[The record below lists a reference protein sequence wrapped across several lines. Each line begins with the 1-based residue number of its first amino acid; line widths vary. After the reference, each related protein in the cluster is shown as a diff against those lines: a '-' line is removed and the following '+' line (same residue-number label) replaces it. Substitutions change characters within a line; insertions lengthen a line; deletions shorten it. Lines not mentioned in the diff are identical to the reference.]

1 MAKVKKSKGALKGK
15 KLTPLMQQHAAIKG
29 KYPDAVLLFRVG
41 DFYETFGR
49 DAVVAS
55 EVLGITLT
63 KRNNGGTNDELAGF
77 PHHSIDTYLHKLV
90 KAGHRVA
97 ICDQLEDPKQ
107 AKGIVKRGVTE
118 LVTPGTATSDKML
131 DNQNNNFLA
140 TIHIEGEHF
149 GVAFVDISTG
159 EFLCAEGNAEYMD
172 KLLQTIKPAE
182 VIYCKTKRRK
192 FQEQFGEKHYTYLL
206 DEWVFTQDYAQENIL
221 QQFEVASLKGFGISD
236 MPNAIIAAGAC
247 LHYLK
252 DTEHPNL
259 SHLHTIQR
267 ITRNEFLWM
276 DRFTIQNL
284 ELLNSNIPNGSTLLS
299 VLDNTIS
306 PMGSRMIKRWLLFP
320 LQDVVKIHERL
331 SAVEHLI
338 KETDLANDA
347 SGYVKQIGDMERMVA
362 RLPLKKISPREVL
375 HLARGLKSIE
385 EIKARCAQSDNELIL
400 RLGEQMNPCERIR
413 EKINA
418 TLVEAPPAVAA
429 KGELIQDGVQDEL
442 DELRSVSRNGKDLL
456 LQIKEREVEKTGI
469 TSLKI
474 SFNNVFGYYLEVT
487 NRFKD
492 QVPEEWIR
500 KQTLTNAERYI
511 TPELK
516 ELEQKILGAQEKI
529 LALELKI
536 YDELLSQLQ
545 EYITPIQLNAQMVA
559 QLDCLICFAKNA
571 LQHQYK
577 RPEVK
582 ENVNLEI
589 TNGRHPVIEQNLPT
603 GEQYISNS
611 VRLDKDDQQMIIITG
626 PNMSGKSALL
636 RQTVLITLMAH
647 AGSFVPAEKALVPLT
662 DKIFTRVGASD
673 NLSGGEST
681 FMVEM
686 NETASIINNISDR
699 SLIVL
704 DEIGR
709 GTSTFD
715 GISIAWSIA
724 EFLHNHAS
732 RPLTL
737 FATHYHELNEL
748 EKKHRRI
755 KNFHVTHKES
765 GNKIIFLRKL
775 AEGGSTHSFGVHVA
789 KMAGMPPLIVERAN
803 EILSI
808 LEEKNDAKPS
818 ENSKGIP
825 REKMQKIQAD
835 NFQLNIYDGVTED
848 LKRVREILQ
857 AVEINSLTPVE
868 ALMKLNELK
877 GIVG

>member
-1 MAKVKKSKGALKGK
+1 
-15 KLTPLMQQHAAIKG
+15 MQQHSAIKK

-41 DFYETFGR
+41 DFYELFGQ
-49 DAVVAS
+49 DAIVAAD
-55 EVLGITLT
+55 VLGITLT

-90 KAGHRVA
+90 RAGHRVA

-140 TIHIEGEHF
+140 TVHIDGENY

-159 EFLCAEGNAEYMD
+159 EFMCAEGNAEYMD

-182 VIYCKTKRRK
+182 VIYCRGKKKK
-192 FQEQFGEKHYTYLL
+192 FVEQFGEKHYTYLL
-206 DEWVFTQDYAQENIL
+206 DDWIFTEDYTTENL
-221 QQFEVASLKGFGISD
+221 LAHFQVTTLKGFGISD
-236 MPNAIIAAGAC
+236 MSLAIIAAGAC

-259 SHLHTIQR
+259 QHVHTITR

-284 ELLNSNIPNGSTLLS
+284 ELLNSNIPDGSTLLS

-306 PMGSRMIKRWLLFP
+306 PMGSRMVKRWLLFP
-320 LQDVVKIHERL
+320 LQDVVKINERL
-331 SAVEHLI
+331 TAVEHLI
-338 KETDLANDA
+338 KETDFVNDTSA
-347 SGYVKQIGDMERMVA
+347 FVKQVGDVERMVA

-375 HLARGLKSIE
+375 HLAKGLQFIE
-385 EIKARCAQSDNELIL
+385 EIKTFSAKTNNELIQ
-400 RLGEQMNPCERIR
+400 RLAERLNPCELIR
-413 EKINA
+413 EKINK
-418 TLVEAPPAVAA
+418 TLIENPPSMAA
-429 KGELIQDGVQDEL
+429 KGELIQEGVNLEL
-442 DELRSVSRNGKDLL
+442 DELRGISKNAKDILL
-456 LQIKEREVEKTGI
+456 EIKEREAEKTGI

-492 QVPEEWIR
+492 QVPDEWIR

-529 LALELKI
+529 LALEINI

-545 EYITPIQLNAQMVA
+545 EYITPIQLNAQMIA

-571 LQHQYK
+571 LTHKYK
-577 RPEVK
+577 KPDVQ
-582 ENVNLEI
+582 ENANLEI
-589 TNGRHPVIEQNLPT
+589 TNGRHPVIEQNLPI
-603 GEQYISNS
+603 GESYISNS
-611 VRLDKDDQQMIIITG
+611 VRLDKDEQQMIIITG

-647 AGSFVPAEKALVPLT
+647 AGSFIPAENAVIPLT

-724 EFLHNHAS
+724 EFLHNHSS

-748 EKKHRRI
+748 EKKNKRI
-755 KNFHVTHKES
+755 RNFHVTHKEA

-775 AEGGSTHSFGVHVA
+775 SEGGSTHSFGVHVA

-803 EILSI
+803 EILAI
-808 LEEKNDAKPS
+808 LEEKNDAAV
-818 ENSKGIP
+818 NT
-825 REKMQKIQAD
+825 EKKKAKYEKINTDQM
-835 NFQLNIYDGVTED
+835 QLNIYDGVTED

-857 AVEINSLTPVE
+857 KVEINSLTPVE

>member
-1 MAKVKKSKGALKGK
+1 MAKAAKKK
-15 KLTPLMQQHAAIKG
+15 KLTPLMVQHSTIKS
-29 KYPDAVLLFRVG
+29 KYPDAILLFRVG
-41 DFYETFGR
+41 DFYETFGQ
-49 DAVVAS
+49 DAVIAS

-63 KRNNGGTNDELAGF
+63 KRNNGGTNDALAGF
-77 PHHSIDTYLHKLV
+77 PHHSMDTYLHKLV
-90 KAGHRVA
+90 RAGYRVA
-97 ICDQLEDPKQ
+97 ICDQLEDPKK
-107 AKGIVKRGVTE
+107 AVGIVKRGVTE

-131 DNQNNNFLA
+131 DNENNNFLA
-140 TIHIEGEHF
+140 TIHMDGDQY

-182 VIYCKTKRRK
+182 VIYCKAQKKK
-192 FQEQFGEKHYTYLL
+192 FETQFGQKHYTYLL
-206 DEWVFTQDYAQENIL
+206 DEWIFTDNYASENL
-221 QQFEVASLKGFGISD
+221 LTHFQVTSLKGFGISD
-236 MPNAIIAAGAC
+236 MPLAIIAGGAC

-259 SHLHTIQR
+259 QHLHTIQR
-267 ITRNEFLWM
+267 ITRDEFLWM

-284 ELLNSNIPNGSTLLS
+284 ELLNSNIPDGSTLLG

-306 PMGSRMIKRWLLFP
+306 PMGSRLVKRWLLFP
-320 LQDVVKIHERL
+320 LQDVVKINERL
-331 SAVEHLI
+331 TAVEHLI
-338 KETDLANDA
+338 KETDVVQEAVA
-347 SGYVKQIGDMERMVA
+347 YIKQVGDVERMVA

-375 HLARGLKSIE
+375 HLARGLKCIE
-385 EIKARCAQSDNELIL
+385 EVKTLCSNTDNALVQ
-400 RLGEQMNPCERIR
+400 RLAEQLNPCELIR
-413 EKINA
+413 EKINT
-418 TLVEAPPAVAA
+418 TLVENPPAVAA
-429 KGELIQDGVQDEL
+429 KGELIQDGISEDL
-442 DELRSVSRNGKDLL
+442 DELRGISKNGKDLL

-516 ELEQKILGAQEKI
+516 ELEQKILGAEEKI
-529 LALELKI
+529 LALEIKI

-545 EYITPIQLNAQMVA
+545 EYITPIQLNAQMIA
-559 QLDCLICFAKNA
+559 TLDCLICFANNA
-571 LQHQYK
+571 LNHNYK
-577 RPEVK
+577 KPQLE
-582 ENVNLEI
+582 EQANLEI
-589 TNGRHPVIEQNLPT
+589 TNGRHPVIEQNLPI
-603 GEQYISNS
+603 GESYISNS
-611 VRLDKDDQQMIIITG
+611 VRLDKDEQQMIIITG

-647 AGSFVPAEKALVPLT
+647 AGSFVPAEKAVIPLT

-724 EFLHNHAS
+724 EFLHNHSS

-748 EKKHRRI
+748 EKKQKRI
-755 KNFHVTHKES
+755 RNFHVTHKEA

-775 AEGGSTHSFGVHVA
+775 AQGGSTHSFGVHVA

-803 EILSI
+803 EILGI

-818 ENSKGIP
+818 DK
-825 REKMQKIQAD
+825 KMKKIQAD

-848 LKRVREILQ
+848 LKRVRELLQ

>member
-1 MAKVKKSKGALKGK
+1 
-15 KLTPLMQQHAAIKG
+15 MQQHSAIKK

-41 DFYETFGR
+41 DFYETFGQ
-49 DAVVAS
+49 DAVVAAD
-55 EVLGITLT
+55 VLGITLT

-97 ICDQLEDPKQ
+97 ICDQLEDPKK
-107 AKGIVKRGVTE
+107 AVGIVKRGVTE

-140 TIHIEGEHF
+140 TIHIEGENY

-159 EFLCAEGNAEYMD
+159 EFLVAEGNAEYMD

-182 VIYCKTKRRK
+182 VIYCKTKRKK

-206 DEWVFTQDYAQENIL
+206 DEWVFTEDYAQENIL

-236 MPNAIIAAGAC
+236 LSLAIIATGAC

-284 ELLNSNIPNGSTLLS
+284 ELLNSNIPDGSTLLS

-320 LQDVVKIHERL
+320 LQDVVKINERL
-331 SAVEHLI
+331 TAVEYLI

-347 SGYVKQIGDMERMVA
+347 SGFVKQIGDMERMVA

-375 HLARGLKSIE
+375 HLARGLKCIE
-385 EIKARCAQSDNELIL
+385 EIKALAAKSDNALIQ
-400 RLGEQMNPCERIR
+400 RLAEQLNPCELIR
-413 EKINA
+413 ERIKN
-418 TLVEAPPAVAA
+418 TLIENPPSMAA
-429 KGELIQDGVQDEL
+429 KGELILEGVNSEL
-442 DELRSVSRNGKDLL
+442 DELRGISKNAKDILL
-456 LQIKEREVEKTGI
+456 EIKEREAEKTGI

-492 QVPEEWIR
+492 KVPEEWIR

-529 LALELKI
+529 LALEISI

-545 EYITPIQLNAQMVA
+545 EYITPIQLNAKMIA

-577 RPEVK
+577 KPDVQ
-582 ENVNLEI
+582 ENANLEI
-589 TNGRHPVIEQNLPT
+589 TNGRHPVIEQNLPI
-603 GEQYISNS
+603 GESYISNS
-611 VRLDKDDQQMIIITG
+611 VRLDKDEQQMIIITG

-647 AGSFVPAEKALVPLT
+647 AGSFVPAEQAVIPLT

-724 EFLHNHAS
+724 EFLHNHSS

-748 EKKHRRI
+748 EKKNKRI
-755 KNFHVTHKES
+755 KNFHVTHKEA

-803 EILSI
+803 EILGI

-818 ENSKGIP
+818 DK
-825 REKMQKIQAD
+825 KMQKIQAD